1 MIAATG
7 FAKRKVAVFG
17 LGTSGLATL
26 RALEAGG
33 ATVLAWDDS
42 EAKRAEAA
50 AAGFALAEIDGW
62 DWTAI
67 AALVLSP
74 GVPLTH
80 PEPHP
85 AARAAQ
91 AAGVEIIGDI
101 ELFQRAVTA
110 SGTGAR
116 H

>member
-17 LGTSGLATL
+17 LGASGLATV

-33 ATVLAWDDS
+33 ATVLASDDAT
-42 EAKRAEAA
+42 AKRSEAA
-50 AAGFALAEIDGW
+50 AAGFKITDMAGW
-62 DWTAI
+62 NWTEI

-80 PEPHP
+80 PEP
-85 AARAAQ
+85 
-91 AAGVEIIGDI
+91 
-101 ELFQRAVTA
+101 
-110 SGTGAR
+110 
-116 H
+116 